1 MSGREIIVLA
11 LIGVLALSLV
21 LDDDG
26 SARLVQG
33 GLLVAIAFS
42 LRDYQAYRE
51 RRDLEE
57 AEARAS
63 EPSIG

>member
-1 MSGREIIVLA
+1 MSGREVILLA

-21 LDDDG
+21 LDDSG

-33 GLLVAIAFS
+33 GLLVAIAFG
-42 LRDYQAYRE
+42 LGDYRAYRE

-57 AEARAS
+57 AEARLHEA
-63 EPSIG
+63 SIG